1 MKPNTTIT
9 FPLTNQ
15 RGQHTGRTFR
25 AFRRNAR
32 EILDLLPAGW
42 SIPGLSETLD
52 ADAETSR
59 HYNKCVTAAT
69 ELVEGWGRE
78 ATDLHGQPSGMTRGI
93 AALFTLGCELIEDRL
108 GVMHHNVRVE
118 VVDGQTCIY
127 DEVAMEHFP
136 LSAGYMHQPTFDG
149 IKEANKYWY
158 RYSKRNDVSLET
170 RIQSWADRAGLAILK
185 PAPVAV
191 TAPAISDAAA
201 RLLAVGFTP
210 EQVAAILLAKK

>member
-15 RGQHTGRTFR
+15 RGQHTGKTFR

-52 ADAETSR
+52 ADAEHSR
-59 HYNKCVTAAT
+59 HYNKCLTAAT
-69 ELVEGWGRE
+69 ELVTGWGRE
-78 ATDLHGQPSGMTRGI
+78 ATDLNGQPSGMVRGI
-93 AALFTLGCELIEDRL
+93 AALYTLGCDLIESK
-108 GVMHHNVRVE
+108 V
-118 VVDGQTCIY
+118 GQ
-127 DEVAMEHFP
+127 DEASHP
-136 LSAGYMHQPTFDG
+136 APHKPTFDG

-158 RYSKRNDVSLET
+158 RYAKRNEFSLET
-170 RIQSWADRAGLAILK
+170 RIQSWAERAGLAILK
-185 PAPVAV
+185 PAPVAG
-191 TAPAISDAAA
+191 APAISDAAA
-201 RLLAVGFTP
+201 RLLAVGFTH